1 MSDAATVK
9 MPYCSQCG
17 NEVRPADLY
26 CGKCG
31 SRQPIQPSQ
40 PRGEPLSN
48 LTANQ
53 ASVLCYVPF
62 LGWIMSVVVLA
73 TDRFRADRTVRFH
86 AFQGLYLFVA
96 WLLVDQFVGPL
107 FRHLHGGRQ
116 MAHLLEFAVI
126 GAMIF
131 MLVKVSKK
139 RSYSLPIIGELAE
152 KSVAEL

>member
-1 MSDAATVK
+1 
-9 MPYCSQCG
+9 MPFCSQCG
-17 NEVRPADLY
+17 NEVRPIDLY

-31 SRQPIQPSQ
+31 SRQPIQPS
-40 PRGEPLSN
+40 PSPGEPFSR

-53 ASVLCYVPF
+53 ASTLCYVPF
-62 LGWIMSVVVLA
+62 LGWVMSVVVLA
-73 TDRFRADRTVRFH
+73 TDRFRANRMVRFH

-107 FRHLHGGRQ
+107 FRQLYAGRKVEN
-116 MAHLLEFAVI
+116 LLELAVI

-131 MLVKVSKK
+131 MMIKVSQKG
-139 RSYSLPIIGELAE
+139 SYSLPIVGELAE